1 MKFWQ
6 PELLKLP
13 RADAMVHSNVVVIDT
28 FGTKP
33 VIMTGSDNMGPKAS
47 GVYDDNLILI
57 EGNRDLASQ
66 YAGDITDIHN
76 Q

>member
-13 RADAMVHSNVVVIDT
+13 RAHAMVHTNVVIIDP

-33 VIMTGSDNMGPKAS
+33 VVMTGSHNIGPKAS
-47 GVYDDNLILI
+47 GAYDENFILI
-57 EGNRDLASQ
+57 EDNRDLASQ
-66 YAGDITDIHN
+66 YAGNITDIHN